1 MATTV
6 ARFDVEATP
15 TDHVG
20 DPTLP
25 SMIDAEA
32 VPTTVTFGP
41 GGDIYVGEL
50 KGFPFRPG
58 TSHVWRIDADAQGAL
73 CSVNTPDPSCSV
85 HAAGLTAIQDIAF
98 HPNGSR
104 LYVLELAADGVLAFE
119 AGFETGEFPPAVL
132 LELRGSRTRELAAG
146 QLSEPG
152 GIAVHSSGNIY
163 VTDGI
168 FTGGRLV
175 RI

>member
-1 MATTV
+1 
-6 ARFDVEATP
+6 
-15 TDHVG
+15 
-20 DPTLP
+20 
-25 SMIDAEA
+25 MIDAEA

-41 GGDIYVGEL
+41 DGDIYVGQL
-50 KGFPFRPG
+50 KGFPFLPG
-58 TSHVWRIDADAQGAL
+58 TSNVWRIDADAAGGW
-73 CSVNTPDPSCSV
+73 CSVNTPTSECGV
-85 HAAGLTAIQDIAF
+85 YAGGLTAIQDIAF
-98 HPNGSR
+98 TPGGSR
-104 LYVLELAADGVLAFE
+104 LYVLELAEGGVLEFE
-119 AGFETGEFPPAVL
+119 AGFGTGEFPDAVL

-152 GIAVHSSGNIY
+152 GIAVHSTGNIY